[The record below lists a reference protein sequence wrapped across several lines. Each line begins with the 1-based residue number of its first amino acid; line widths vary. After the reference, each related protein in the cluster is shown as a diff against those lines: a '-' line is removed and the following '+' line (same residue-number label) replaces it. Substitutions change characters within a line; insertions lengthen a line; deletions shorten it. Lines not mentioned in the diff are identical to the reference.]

1 MHGAEKKKEPTHFII
16 MFLRVAVLTGLLATA
31 TAFAP
36 IASRT
41 ASSRTVLH
49 AEAEKTELLVDENF
63 DEVNLV
69 GLMGLNRLKK
79 ISRRHQRQLNDR
91 IRNFEV
97 VQDGEDYVPAT
108 AEQTEQMRAAAGA
121 AAAAPVADTSST
133 VGKAIADPLKIII
146 AGAPASGKG
155 TQCEIIKDKYG
166 LVHLSTGDMLRAAVA
181 DQTEVGK
188 LAKEFMDSGKLVP
201 DDVIIGVVRADS
213 AHSMSFLS
221 LHVVGAL
228 GIIAEGLIYISLLF
242 CVTILSPLPFPAY
255 FCRGD
260 ETKGQGSSRPV

>member
-1 MHGAEKKKEPTHFII
+1 
-16 MFLRVAVLTGLLATA
+16 MFLRAAVLTGLLASA

-41 ASSRTVLH
+41 PTSNTALR

-63 DEVNLV
+63 DGVNLV

-79 ISRRHQRQLNDR
+79 ISRRHNRQLSDR

-108 AEQTEQMRAAAGA
+108 AEQTEQMRAAAGSSP
-121 AAAAPVADTSST
+121 APVADSGSS
-133 VGKAIADPLKIII
+133 VGKAIQDPLKIII

-188 LAKEFMDSGKLVP
+188 LAKEYMDSGKLVP
-201 DDVIIGVVRADS
+201 DDVIIGVVR
-213 AHSMSFLS
+213 
-221 LHVVGAL
+221 
-228 GIIAEGLIYISLLF
+228 
-242 CVTILSPLPFPAY
+242 T
-255 FCRGD
+255 
-260 ETKGQGSSRPV
+260 